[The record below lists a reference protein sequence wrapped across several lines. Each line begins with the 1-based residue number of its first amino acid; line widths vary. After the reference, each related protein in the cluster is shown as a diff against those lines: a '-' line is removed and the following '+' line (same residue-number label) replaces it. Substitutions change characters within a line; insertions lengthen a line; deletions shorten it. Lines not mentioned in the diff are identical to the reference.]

1 MVLALVAGGVVV
13 EDGLARWVRWQ
24 SGRRAPW
31 AASSAA
37 LGVAVPDSECVH
49 SQADVIHFIAWLA
62 HELRGTV
69 RLCALDGAVWGRRPW
84 WAVWLV
90 VRRVV
95 VAVDAAVTFGVAVLD
110 GEGVVPKGAVSLWG
124 AWPGGCDLFFS
135 LAAPVLVGSRWVS
148 VSGRRRA
155 AKPRREGGRGR
166 RRGRRRRRRRRMR
179 RRRRRRG
186 RGRVG
191 GVECGRWW
199 SHCGCVWTLCRE
211 GGCDTPRGRALG
223 SGHGGGRGADA
234 TG

>member
-1 MVLALVAGGVVV
+1 MLMVLALVAGGVVV

-135 LAAPVLVGSRWVS
+135 LAAPVLVGSVCLDDGVRRSRGARGGAGEGEGEGGDGGGGCEGGGEGEGEGEWEELSAGDGGPTVGAC
-148 VSGRRRA
+148 GRCVARA
-155 AKPRREGGRGR
+155 AATHRE
-166 RRGRRRRRRRRMR
+166 
-179 RRRRRRG
+179 
-186 RGRVG
+186 VG
-191 GVECGRWW
+191 
-199 SHCGCVWTLCRE
+199 
-211 GGCDTPRGRALG
+211 P
-223 SGHGGGRGADA
+223 
-234 TG
+234 

>member
-37 LGVAVPDSECVH
+37 LGVAVSDSECVH

-90 VRRVV
+90 VWRVV
-95 VAVDAAVTFGVAVLD
+95 VAVDAAVTFDVAVLD
-110 GEGVVPKGAVSLWG
+110 GEVVVPKGAVSLWG

-135 LAAPVLVGSRWVS
+135 LAAPPRELGDQLA
-148 VSGRRRA
+148 RRHGDL
-155 AKPRREGGRGR
+155 RR
-166 RRGRRRRRRRRMR
+166 
-179 RRRRRRG
+179 
-186 RGRVG
+186 
-191 GVECGRWW
+191 
-199 SHCGCVWTLCRE
+199 LQQL
-211 GGCDTPRGRALG
+211 PLG
-223 SGHGGGRGADA
+223 HHHGADRPQLSPA
-234 TG
+234 CERRL